1 MSDTPAGD
9 VSSRVD
15 ENFATN
21 LREYRETQGVS
32 QEELARRMS
41 ARGFGFSQATVWKI
55 EQNKRPVRLGE
66 ATALAEALEVPL
78 WRSLIAEPEQFRHG
92 ANIDAANRWAGE
104 AYQQVKTA
112 AGDYIEA
119 QLNLAVFIREATDA
133 GYDVPEFRRSWLD
146 QPPERAVLEARVE
159 AEHRDQDAEHIH
171 QEVERVLTA
180 LRSHGHEA
188 VFDPADVT
196 TD

>member
-1 MSDTPAGD
+1 MSNASVRD
-9 VSSRVD
+9 VSSRVE

-32 QEELARRMS
+32 QEELARRMT

-66 ATALAEALEVPL
+66 ATALAAALQVPR
-78 WRSLIAEPEQFRHG
+78 WRSLIAEPDQFRHG
-92 ANIDAANRWAGE
+92 TNIDGANRWAGA
-104 AYQQVKTA
+104 AYHQVKA
-112 AGDYIEA
+112 AAADYVEA
-119 QLNLAVFIREATDA
+119 QLNLAVVIREVTDA
-133 GYDVPEFRRSWLD
+133 GYEVPEFRRAWLD

-171 QEVERVLTA
+171 EEVERVLTV
-180 LRSHGHEA
+180 LRSHGHEDI
-188 VFDPADVT
+188 FDPADVT
-196 TD
+196 TG